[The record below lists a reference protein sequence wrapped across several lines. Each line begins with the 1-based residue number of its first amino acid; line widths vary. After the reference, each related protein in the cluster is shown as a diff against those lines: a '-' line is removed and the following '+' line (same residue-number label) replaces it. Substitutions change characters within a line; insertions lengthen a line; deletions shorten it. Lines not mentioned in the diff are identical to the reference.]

1 MSTTQKMAI
10 KGLTI
15 DMETQFDLLA
25 DAVTE
30 LVGEAGKVTV
40 KEKGSKGLR
49 MQSRDHIAANSKFA
63 DIKIRFHGSDSDV
76 GVYVD
81 DGGQVQLA
89 WDSYVV
95 RGNQQLKDTFE
106 GRSDRNTFEKN
117 LNAMVVAKTL
127 EQAAIERGMV
137 SLGVKRVSKT
147 KTSGQFEVTIQTGS
161 LGMEKKDKNKLG
173 GSLGGF

>member
-15 DMETQFDLLA
+15 DEDQFDLLVE
-25 DAVTE
+25 AVTE
-30 LVGEAGKVTV
+30 MVGEAGKVTI

-49 MQSRDHIAANSKFA
+49 LQSQDHISADSRFA
-63 DIKIRFHGSDSDV
+63 DIKIRFHGSNSDV

-81 DGGQVQLA
+81 ESGQVQLA

-117 LNAMVVAKTL
+117 LNAMVTAKAL
-127 EQAAIERGMV
+127 EKAAIGRGMA
-137 SLGVKRVSKT
+137 SLGIKRVSKDN
-147 KTSGQFEVTIQTGS
+147 KTGQYEVTLQTGS
-161 LGMEKKDKNKLG
+161 LGLNEKKDKNKLG